1 MLQMK
6 KQLRGNVPGFVPAF
20 PLLYSEI
27 ISEEKFFVAGSLNSP
42 QPAM

>member
-6 KQLRGNVPGFVPAF
+6 KQLRGNVPGFFPAF

-27 ISEEKFFVAGSLNSP
+27 ISEEKNFVTGSLNSP
-42 QPAM
+42 SLAL